1 MLHNLY
7 LFFKILFT
15 NITGKPRYTYCL
27 YYNVFYTSVVII
39 YFLYILHTNYVCKI
53 YYDCTGIFAISLSF
67 VGHTTSSCLN

>member
-7 LFFKILFT
+7 VFFKILFT

-27 YYNVFYTSVVII
+27 YYNVFYTSAVI
-39 YFLYILHTNYVCKI
+39 YFCIFYIRMLCKI
-53 YYDCTGIFAISLSF
+53 CYDCTGIFAISLSF

>member
-7 LFFKILFT
+7 VFLLILFT
-15 NITGKPRYTYCL
+15 NITDRSRYTYWL
-27 YYNVFYTSVVII
+27 YYVFYTSAVII